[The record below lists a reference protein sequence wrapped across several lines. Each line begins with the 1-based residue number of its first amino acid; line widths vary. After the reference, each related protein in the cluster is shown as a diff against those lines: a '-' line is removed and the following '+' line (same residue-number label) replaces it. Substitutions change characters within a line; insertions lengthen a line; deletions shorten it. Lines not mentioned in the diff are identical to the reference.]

1 MKYRYPALAAASAL
15 VLGVTLATSVPAT
28 AGGPTGP
35 SGSASSP
42 EFDRSVLTT
51 GLGDP
56 YELLWGPDGQLWS
69 TEKSGL
75 KVTRID
81 PETGEKVTALDLTAV
96 AHHTEGGQ
104 DGVLGLAFQQTDTG
118 WGDGDHR
125 GGGGHDDGE
134 AYVYVSYTYMTDTPA
149 EVTGE
154 TRRLKIVRYTLD
166 CDDHT
171 LHSPEEI
178 LTGLPSGTDHQ
189 SARLRIGEDGK
200 LYYTVGDQGANQ
212 LAHFC
217 NPNWAQ
223 RLPTQGEVDQH
234 AWFGPYQGKIL
245 RINPDGSV
253 PDDNPAING
262 VRSHIISYGHRNSQG
277 LDFAPD
283 GTLYQTDQGPKTD
296 DEVNVITPG
305 NNYGWPYVAGW
316 RDDMAY
322 TYANWAASA
331 PTPCTDLTYDD
342 IDIPPSVPQQKE
354 TDWNGAF
361 VPPISTLGTTVP
373 TGFEFRDPKCA
384 EGGLYFICY
393 PTVAPSSLTYYAK
406 DGVRGWKN
414 SLLITTLKD
423 GSVYRL
429 KVGADGN
436 AVGDAERL
444 WTTQNRYRAT
454 ALSPDGRT
462 VYVATDSAGLV
473 RDVNTG
479 APTTALENP
488 GAILAFSLQ
497 R

>member
-1 MKYRYPALAAASAL
+1 MKYPSTALVAVSALA
-15 VLGVTLATSVPAT
+15 LGVTLATSVPAT

-35 SGSASSP
+35 SAPASGP
-42 EFDRSVLTT
+42 EFTKSVLAT

-81 PETGEKVTALDLTAV
+81 PDTGETTTVLDLANE
-96 AHHTEGGQ
+96 AHHTEAGQ
-104 DGVLGLAFQQTDTG
+104 DGVLGLAFQQPDS
-118 WGDGDHR
+118 HR
-125 GGGGHDDGE
+125 GADGPDGE
-134 AYVYVSYTYMTDTPA
+134 TYVYVSYTYMTDTPA

-171 LHSPEEI
+171 LSSPQEI

-189 SARLRIGEDGK
+189 SARLRIGRDGK

-223 RLPTQGEVDQH
+223 RLPTQEEVDQQ

-253 PDDNPAING
+253 PDDNPAIGG
-262 VRSHIISYGHRNSQG
+262 VRSHVISYGHRNSQG
-277 LDFAPD
+277 LDFAPN
-283 GTLYQTDQGPKTD
+283 GTLYQSDQGPKTD
-296 DEVNVITPG
+296 DEVNIIKPG
-305 NNYGWPYVAGW
+305 NNYGWPYVVGW
-316 RDDMAY
+316 RDDRAY
-322 TYANWAASA
+322 TYANWSASA

-342 IDIPPSVPQQKE
+342 IDVPPTVPQQKE

-361 VPPISTLGTTVP
+361 VPPISTIGTTVDS
-373 TGFEFRDPKCA
+373 GFNFRDPKCA

-406 DGVRGWKN
+406 DGVPGWKD
-414 SLLITTLKD
+414 SLLLTTLKD
-423 GSVYRL
+423 GSVFRL
-429 KVGADGN
+429 KVAPDGGAAGEP
-436 AVGDAERL
+436 ERI
-444 WTTQNRYRAT
+444 WTTQNRYRAI

-462 VYVATDSAGLV
+462 VYVATDSAGPV
-473 RDVNTG
+473 RDVDTG
-479 APTTALENP
+479 APTTELENP
-488 GAILAFSLQ
+488 GSILAFSVQ

>member
-1 MKYRYPALAAASAL
+1 MKYRSTALVAVSALA
-15 VLGVTLATSVPAT
+15 LGVTLATSVPAT

-35 SGSASSP
+35 SSPASGP
-42 EFDRSVLTT
+42 EFTKSVLAT
-51 GLGDP
+51 GLNDP

-81 PETGEKVTALDLTAV
+81 PDTGETTTVLDLTNE

-104 DGVLGLAFQQTDTG
+104 DGVLGLAFQEPDP
-118 WGDGDHR
+118 HR
-125 GGGGHDDGE
+125 GGDGSGGDT
-134 AYVYVSYTYMTDTPA
+134 YVYVSYTYMTDTPA

-171 LHSPEEI
+171 LSDPEEI

-189 SARLRIGEDGK
+189 SARLRIGQDGK

-223 RLPTQGEVDQH
+223 RLPTQDEVDQG

-245 RINPDGSV
+245 RIDPDGSV
-253 PDDNPAING
+253 PEDNPVIGG
-262 VRSHIISYGHRNSQG
+262 VRSHVISYGHRNSQG
-277 LDFAPD
+277 LDFAPN
-283 GTLYQTDQGPKTD
+283 GTLYQSDQGPKTD
-296 DEVNVITPG
+296 DEVNIINPG
-305 NNYGWPYVAGW
+305 NNYGWPHVVGW
-316 RDDMAY
+316 RDDRAY
-322 TYANWAASA
+322 AYANWSASA
-331 PTPCTDLTYDD
+331 PTPCADLTYDD
-342 IDIPPSVPQQKE
+342 IDVPPSVPQQKE

-361 VPPISTLGTTVP
+361 VPPISTLGTTVDS
-373 TGFEFRDPKCA
+373 GFDFRDPKCA

-406 DGVRGWKN
+406 DGVPGWKD
-414 SLLITTLKD
+414 SLLLTTLKD
-423 GSVYRL
+423 GSVFRL
-429 KVGADGN
+429 KVSPDGGG
-436 AVGDAERL
+436 VGEPERI
-444 WTTQNRYRAT
+444 WTSQNRYRAI
-454 ALSPDGRT
+454 ALSPDGGT

-479 APTTALENP
+479 APSAELENP
-488 GAILAFSLQ
+488 GSVLAFSVQ